1 MGKNVTHYE
10 GSEAAGGGSHRPFS
24 RFLSEIPEEMFII
37 PALLFGLLFAFGSR
51 WLAKKILPEIG
62 SGNGA
67 LDRDFSSEL
76 GITDGRLSG
85 MPVKYKWIPE
95 ARRKHPA
102 SLDIEFTVANPRNA
116 RLYVHKEGSFSR
128 PLASLP
134 PEITAPPLMDSRG
147 FVLRLEPRDALTDD
161 ALNKLDEAMAPF
173 CDAGL
178 YEARLAGDKFF
189 FSVIRGE
196 TYEIAEAK
204 PLLARGAKAAA
215 LFEAPPDTGPERAG
229 LEKI

>member
-1 MGKNVTHYE
+1 MNYE
-10 GSEAAGGGSHRPFS
+10 GSEAVSGGPHRALS
-24 RFLSEIPEEMFII
+24 NFLSDIPEEMFLI

-51 WLAKKILPEIG
+51 WLAKKILPDIG
-62 SGNGA
+62 AGNGA

-85 MPVKYKWIPE
+85 MPVKYKWMPE
-95 ARRKHPA
+95 LRRRHPA

-116 RLYVHKEGSFSR
+116 RLYVHKEGAFSK

-134 PEITAPPLMDSRG
+134 PKIIAPPLMDSHG
-147 FVLRLEPRDALTDD
+147 FILRLEPRDALSDD
-161 ALNKLDEAMAPF
+161 AVYKLDEAMAPF
-173 CDAGL
+173 CAAGL

-189 FSVIRGE
+189 LSVIRGE

-204 PLLARGAKAAA
+204 LLLAHGAKAAA
-215 LFEAPPDTGPERAG
+215 LFN
-229 LEKI
+229 